1 MKRTLL
7 FLALTISGCGSI
19 GKFTINYSSPAIKE
33 GDAFVVEQMEVE
45 TWSPVSK
52 DTVKASR
59 DGFLEYTGKTPD
71 GRPMNIYGIRGG
83 AKGFRTSIFAD
94 KGDRIVLT
102 ADEKDPAGS
111 PDISGGVYD
120 TPPVAE
126 YEGRVTKKL
135 RNLMHLKAKVDQVR
149 RDKMPEDTVDYYI
162 NKMQAAG
169 RDRSANAIK
178 DSLAWHLDSEYGA
191 YLFTVNVRSEENLD
205 SLLKRYDK
213 YSPKVRKSEIGRQLG
228 RILEV
233 HKSLLPGESAPDFNL
248 TDIDGNPVSLSSLKG
263 KWVLIHHWGYCPG
276 TQWIEPRIKKIHSK
290 YSDRGLVLINIAK
303 SDVKRKMPK
312 GLKEEFEGNLRPG
325 WTSVLLSDRGN
336 EKIIRSYD
344 LLTTPTLVL
353 IDPEGK
359 MACYGF
365 TQVLQ
370 DIRGILNKNL

>member
-1 MKRTLL
+1 MLT
-7 FLALTISGCGSI
+7 LTISGCGSI
-19 GKFTINYSSPAIKE
+19 GEFTINYSSPAIKE

-71 GRPMNIYGIRGG
+71 GRPMYIYGIRGG

-94 KGDRIVLT
+94 KGDRIVLN
-102 ADEKDPAGS
+102 ADEKDPVGT

-126 YEGRVTKKL
+126 YEGTVTARL
-135 RNLMHLKAKVDQVR
+135 RNMAHLKARLDQAR
-149 RDKMPEDTVDYYI
+149 IDKMPKDTIDYYI
-162 NKMQAAG
+162 DRLQAVG
-169 RDRSANAIK
+169 RNRSANALR
-178 DSLAWHLDSEYGA
+178 DSMAWHLDSEYGA
-191 YLFTVNVRSEENLD
+191 YLFAVNVRSEENLD

-213 YSPKVRKSEIGRQLG
+213 YSPKVKKSEIGRQLG

-233 HKSLLPGESAPDFNL
+233 HKSLLPGESAPAFNL
-248 TDIDGNPVSLSSLKG
+248 TDIDGNPVSLSALKG
-263 KWVLIHHWGYCPG
+263 KWILIHHWGYCPG

-290 YSDRGLVLINIAK
+290 YSNRGLVLINIAR

-312 GLKEEFEGNLRPG
+312 GLKEEFEGNLHPG
-325 WTSVLLSDRGN
+325 WTSVLLSDPGN

-353 IDPEGK
+353 IDPEGR
-359 MACYGF
+359 MARYGF
-365 TQVLQ
+365 SQVLQ
-370 DIRGILNKNL
+370 DIRDILAKNL